1 MIKKSQSNQDL
12 ISKVQTLIEQSE
24 LPQNEKIEAIK
35 LIGQYISGQIN
46 QGVFMSNR
54 SIATLRTNPS
64 MNALMTEIHNQRQ
77 KNLQEQRDNQQREST
92 TQSQAY
98 HLERVN
104 QERRENGLPEFKTY
118 EEAMSHRDN
127 ENKKHKSAVKNLY
140 RFIANGDGDAILAS
154 GATYV
159 QVKEA
164 IDNIINRSPSPRGF
178 DDSDHHLEG
187 ISEYLRSMYGILDS
201 NEKVYSFFINAIM
214 AYHSRKGNIKSRNE
228 QDRQSKIDEAHAR
241 RRENMARQTELS
253 SDRTNLTESRNRER
267 DARMSRIDQ
276 AAARNRQRTNSNF
289 SRNNQF
295 FN

>member
-1 MIKKSQSNQDL
+1 MIKKSQTDQDL
-12 ISKVQTLIEQSE
+12 ISKVQTLIEKSI
-24 LPQNEKIEAIK
+24 LPQNEKIEAVK

-54 SIATLRTNPS
+54 SIAILRADQS
-64 MNALMTEIHNQRQ
+64 LMTEIHNQRQ
-77 KNLQEQRDNQQREST
+77 KNLQEQRDNQQRESAT
-92 TQSQAY
+92 RSQAY
-98 HLERVN
+98 YLERAN
-104 QERRENGLPEFKTY
+104 KERRENGLPEFKTY
-118 EEAMSHRDN
+118 EEYMSNREN

-178 DDSDHHLEG
+178 DDSGHYLEG
-187 ISEYLRSMYGILDS
+187 VSEYLRSMYGILDS
-201 NEKVYSFFINAIM
+201 NEKVYSFFMNAIM
-214 AYHSRKGNIKSRNE
+214 AYHSRKENIKSRKE
-228 QDRQSKIDEAHAR
+228 QELQSRIDEAHAKR
-241 RRENMARQTELS
+241 RANMARQTELS
-253 SDRTNLTESRNRER
+253 SDRTTLNDSQNREI
-267 DARMSRIDQ
+267 DSKMSRIEQ
-276 AAARNRQRTNSNF
+276 AAARNRQRINSNF